1 MSVFCCCSL
10 AKLLLGLL
18 PFSLKLL
25 LPRQAVNIGIR
36 VTVMG
41 RAGLGRLRALQAKVT
56 GARRSVSVYL
66 LSNEAC
72 SAAVDRSMCCRLI
85 TINLVTRRA
94 TSNHGGAGSA
104 IASLVLSR
112 LVEHLPA

>member
-25 LPRQAVNIGIR
+25 LPRQAVIGIR

-56 GARRSVSVYL
+56 PALG
-66 LSNEAC
+66 
-72 SAAVDRSMCCRLI
+72 
-85 TINLVTRRA
+85 
-94 TSNHGGAGSA
+94 
-104 IASLVLSR
+104 VLS
-112 LVEHLPA
+112 LYTSSQTKPAALLLTGACVADSSQSTS